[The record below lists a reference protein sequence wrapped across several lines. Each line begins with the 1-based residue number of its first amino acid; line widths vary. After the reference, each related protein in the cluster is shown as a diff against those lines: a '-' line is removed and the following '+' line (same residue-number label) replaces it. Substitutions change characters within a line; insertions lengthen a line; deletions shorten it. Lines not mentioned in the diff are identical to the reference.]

1 MNPGTCQPSPPAEA
15 NDVPSFVIDS
25 RQAGMRLD
33 HFLVQAFRDYSRAL
47 LISAVRSGD
56 IRVNG
61 TVSKSSYKLKT
72 QDKVTG
78 RPTFRSAVLHVEA
91 EEMQLEILCEDDF
104 LLALSKPPGLVV
116 HPGSGNSSGTL
127 VSGLLH
133 HCHGIARVGDTARPG
148 IVHRLDKD
156 TSGVM
161 LIAKTEQVLRQL
173 AADFKERRVKK
184 EYLAIVHGTM
194 PEKSGRI
201 VAPIG
206 RHPVNR
212 QKMAV
217 LAETGRHAA
226 TSWRVIGEAE
236 DRYSLLAVVIET
248 GRTHQIRVH
257 MQHIGHPLAGDAVY
271 GGGSRDHRFPRQM
284 LHAARLGCIHPATG
298 QQLDIVAPLWPDFLA
313 VVQSLF
319 AGIPPQ
325 LKDFQ

>member
-1 MNPGTCQPSPPAEA
+1 
-15 NDVPSFVIDS
+15 
-25 RQAGMRLD
+25 MRLD
-33 HFLVQAFRDYSRAL
+33 HFLVQAYREFSRAL
-47 LISAVRSGD
+47 LVQAVRSGD

-61 TVSKSSYKLKT
+61 NISKSSYKLKA
-72 QDKVTG
+72 QDLVTG
-78 RPTFRSAVLHVEA
+78 RPTLRQSAPHVEA
-91 EEMQLEILCEDDF
+91 REMPLEILYEDDF

-133 HCHGIARVGDTARPG
+133 HCRGIAGVGDAARPG

-173 AADFKERRVKK
+173 ADDFKERRVKK
-184 EYLAIVHGTM
+184 EYLAIVQGTM
-194 PEKSGRI
+194 PDKNGRI

-217 LAETGRHAA
+217 QPETGRHAA

-236 DRYSLLAVVIET
+236 GRYSLLAVVIET

-271 GGGSRDHRFPRQM
+271 GGGSRDGRFPRQM
-284 LHAARLGCIHPATG
+284 LHAARLGCSHPATG
-298 QQLDIVAPLWPDFLA
+298 RHLDIVAPLWPDFLA
-313 VVQSLF
+313 AVQSLF

-325 LKDFQ
+325 LRDFL